1 MAGKRLAEKKT
12 PERIHI
18 GSMTTFMSPE
28 TPSVVRARDAT
39 SNPRP
44 ENDMDISTQRNTTSN
59 IDPRNGTPKTSHA
72 KPRKATTSTTSITSR
87 DSRKDIR
94 YCQRGIGEATSRLSR
109 FF

>member
-18 GSMTTFMSPE
+18 GSMTTFMRPG
-28 TPSVVRARDAT
+28 TPSVVGARHAT
-39 SNPRP
+39 SKPRP
-44 ENDMDISTQRNTTSN
+44 ENDREFSTQRNASPN

-94 YCQRGIGEATSRLSR
+94 YCQRGIGEATRRLSR
-109 FF
+109 